1 MNIIV
6 LAALLMLRPVYG
18 QSAKFLNAVRMVESS
33 GNDSAVGDGGAAI
46 GPFQIHRAYWR
57 DAVEYD
63 RTLLSGEY
71 TDCFRRDYAEKV
83 VRAYLK
89 RYAPKDASDEVLA
102 RIHNGGPRGHLKTA
116 TRKYW
121 VRVKAEIKAQK

>member
-1 MNIIV
+1 MHILIMLV
-6 LAALLMLRPVYG
+6 LTLPLLG
-18 QSAKFLNAVRMVESS
+18 QSASFFEAIRMVESS
-33 GNDSAVGDGGAAI
+33 GDDSAVGDGGAAI

-57 DAVEYD
+57 DAVEFD
-63 RTLLSGEY
+63 RTLKGEY
-71 TDCFRRDYAEKV
+71 EDCFRRDYAEKI

-102 RIHNGGPRGHLKTA
+102 RIHNGGPKGHLKTA

-121 VRVKAEIKAQK
+121 VRVKAQIKAQK